1 MTFLRRF
8 SQRFESKTSFSFAK
22 PDILPKIERYPDIV
36 TAKNFANKTLLL
48 SIGFK
53 NRANLLIIAK
63 APISM
68 L

>member
-1 MTFLRRF
+1 
-8 SQRFESKTSFSFAK
+8 
-22 PDILPKIERYPDIV
+22 
-36 TAKNFANKTLLL
+36 L

-68 L
+68 LWV

>member
-1 MTFLRRF
+1 LKAK
-8 SQRFESKTSFSFAK
+8 QNFSFAK
-22 PDILPKIERYPDIV
+22 PDILTKIERYPDIV